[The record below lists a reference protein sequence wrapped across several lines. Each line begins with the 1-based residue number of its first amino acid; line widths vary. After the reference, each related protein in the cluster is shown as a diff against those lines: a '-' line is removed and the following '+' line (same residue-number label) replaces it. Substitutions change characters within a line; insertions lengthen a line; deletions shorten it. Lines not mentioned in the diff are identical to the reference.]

1 MNQLTGSQ
9 SDLSKVS
16 LNNNQPIDTTNLTKK
31 SGILVDMI
39 TLESSIKRKAN
50 YVNKEKTV
58 DIRKNFIV
66 KGSGKKET
74 YIGDITL
81 KDKFAYVGTLMGR
94 QLVRSGVGFYSYP
107 NKDLYFGHWINNEK
121 NNLGVY
127 SYYTP
132 EDEIEYYIGEWKDG
146 VKNGFGIYFWKKED
160 IEKNELETYDVFI
173 GSFKNGGI
181 SEGLYLKRKI
191 VNEITSTHYYFGKFN
206 EDAKRSDKNSFYFTT
221 DNEVLIYGHIEDSTF
236 INGKII
242 QQKDDRIFSFEKKE
256 NQLELGNLE
265 YVPEQVTEEDIVKE
279 LKDIY
284 ENFKD
289 FERKLD
295 INCFSDLVET
305 IYGII
310 DRHSSLNTFST
321 DDLFLEKE
329 LRVEFFRGMY
339 IRFTDLI
346 VKLMEKEQEK
356 LGKKRDSMIRY
367 SSTEFGSNNLIRKSS
382 GYMKATESSQ
392 SLGDLNNISKISP
405 NKPLRKETLKSIPEK
420 NENEIQSKR
429 NSDAFADSMGSLKKS
444 DSLTGSKILHRN
456 SVKDTSKKMS
466 ETKSEKNL
474 VKKDSGNVDSGVS
487 AFTLKDN
494 QK

>member
-1 MNQLTGSQ
+1 MNQQTGSQ

-31 SGILVDMI
+31 SGILVDML
-39 TLESSIKRKAN
+39 TLESMIKRKAN
-50 YVNKEKTV
+50 YINPEKTV

-81 KDKFAYVGTLMGR
+81 RDKFAYVGTLMGR

-173 GSFKNGGI
+173 GNFKNGGI
-181 SEGLYLKRKI
+181 YEGLYLKRKI
-191 VNEITSTHYYFGKFN
+191 VKDGISTHYYFGKFN

-295 INCFSDLVET
+295 INCFSDLVEI

-310 DRHSSLNTFST
+310 DRHSSLNTFT
-321 DDLFLEKE
+321 TEDLFLEKE
-329 LRVEFFRGMY
+329 LRIEFFRGMY
-339 IRFTDLI
+339 LRFTDLI

-356 LGKKRDSMIRY
+356 SGKKRDSLNRLA
-367 SSTEFGSNNLIRKSS
+367 STEFGNNLIRKSS
-382 GYMKATESSQ
+382 GYVKATESSQ
-392 SLGDLNNISKISP
+392 SLGDSNKNPKNTP
-405 NKPLRKETLKSIPEK
+405 NKIIKKDTLKTIPEK
-420 NENEIQSKR
+420 NENELQSKR
-429 NSDAFADSMGSLKKS
+429 NSEAFLDSKDSLKKS
-444 DSLTGSKILHRN
+444 DSKILHRN

-474 VKKDSGNVDSGVS
+474 LKKESENFDSSVS
-487 AFTLKDN
+487 AFKLKDN